1 MQMTTLEHDL
11 IALERK
17 FWSGDAEF
25 YRRHLDEKCL
35 TVFKG
40 LAGVFSREDI
50 AVQAKDG
57 HRWNELRINEKGFVQ
72 PAEDFAI
79 ISYEMSGE
87 REDGEA
93 HRALASSGYVRRYG
107 DWKMIFHQQTPL
119 DAEIEKQKP
128 MPKRNGLARGDY
140 PEIQAPL

>member
-1 MQMTTLEHDL
+1 MQMTTLEQDL

-17 FWSGDAEF
+17 FWTGDADF

-50 AVQAKDG
+50 AIQARNG
-57 HRWNELRINEKGFVQ
+57 RNWASFQITEKGFVQ
-72 PAEDFAI
+72 PSEDFVI
-79 ISYEMSGE
+79 LSDEMSGE
-87 REDGEA
+87 RDDGEP

-107 DWKMIFHQQTPL
+107 DWKMSFHQQTPL
-119 DAEIEKQKP
+119 DAEVGKEKP
-128 MPKRNGLARGDY
+128 MPKRNGLVAGDR
-140 PEIQAPL
+140 PEMRPPM